1 MFNSMTDTKYILKK
15 LSSGYFYMIRD
26 KPMDKPMAKSMI
38 IESPSS
44 SCEANEEA
52 MKLLRMENLS
62 CELEKV
68 SCMEKVVEGAELLQL
83 TVEASKEVINK
94 LAHTL
99 VELITGM

>member
-1 MFNSMTDTKYILKK
+1 
-15 LSSGYFYMIRD
+15 MIRD
-26 KPMDKPMAKSMI
+26 KPMDKPMTKSMI
-38 IESPSS
+38 SESSSRSS

-83 TVEASKEVINK
+83 TVVKSKEVIDR

-99 VELITGM
+99 VELITGI